1 MKVIQRNKLQTLS
14 DELHPH
20 SIEKHHV
27 TLLFL
32 QFTTTTPKI
41 CYRESDLLLG
51 RTRGRMGR
59 VICNLYVCVYIDGDF
74 TFSHSSSR
82 NSSYPSPYILF
93 YLLPMMLVTLLLH
106 FLSR

>member
-20 SIEKHHV
+20 SIEKYHV

-51 RTRGRMGR
+51 STRGRMGR
-59 VICNLYVCVYIDGDF
+59 VICNLYVCGFILMVILLFHTPLQGILLILRH
-74 TFSHSSSR
+74 TFCFICCR
-82 NSSYPSPYILF
+82 
-93 YLLPMMLVTLLLH
+93 
-106 FLSR
+106 